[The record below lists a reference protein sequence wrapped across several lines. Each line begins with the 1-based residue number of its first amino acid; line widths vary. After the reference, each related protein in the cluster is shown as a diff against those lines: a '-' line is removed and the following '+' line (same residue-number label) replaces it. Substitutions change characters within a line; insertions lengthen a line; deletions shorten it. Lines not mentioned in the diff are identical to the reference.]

1 MKFVLIAIGKFIAL
15 AELQLMK
22 LVEKKKEAFEIR
34 ISLFAWKVE
43 LAWSFFEIYFRG
55 LE

>member
-22 LVEKKKEAFEIR
+22 LVEKKRKL
-34 ISLFAWKVE
+34 SK
-43 LAWSFFEIYFRG
+43 
-55 LE
+55 